1 MSLRQLSLY
10 SFLFTTTSKHG
21 EHFFNDQKNKKTKQ
35 IKMYKTINSTIK
47 EDSICKDK
55 DESQIIDFLG
65 KTN

>member
-1 MSLRQLSLY
+1 
-10 SFLFTTTSKHG
+10 
-21 EHFFNDQKNKKTKQ
+21 
-35 IKMYKTINSTIK
+35 MYKTINSTIK